1 MEAGHAQPLCVSRRY
16 FARLGRGAIS
26 VYETPEMGLLDKRSL
41 KLEGVQDFAWSPAAP
56 LLCAYQAEGAG
67 GNLPARVSL
76 IRIPDRVELRQKNL
90 FSVSGA
96 PPLPRGAQPWFL
108 TIRCLWSRAQAFFA
122 EVSTPAEQR
131 RTRRACLLCWG
142 RASSHKTHNLIEA
155 VSVVCPSIHGQLLLF
170 A

>member
-1 MEAGHAQPLCVSRRY
+1 MVSSCCLALCLSAPCRY

-96 PPLPRGAQPWFL
+96 P
-108 TIRCLWSRAQAFFA
+108 
-122 EVSTPAEQR
+122 
-131 RTRRACLLCWG
+131 
-142 RASSHKTHNLIEA
+142 
-155 VSVVCPSIHGQLLLF
+155 
-170 A
+170 

>member
-1 MEAGHAQPLCVSRRY
+1 MRSKWMSRTACVVSGCSLTSVLQAPRRY

-96 PPLPRGAQPWFL
+96 PCWAVGARSHVW
-108 TIRCLWSRAQAFFA
+108 RVHWYCSRACA
-122 EVSTPAEQR
+122 SILR
-131 RTRRACLLCWG
+131 RCAHWLHSAAGRSGSVCWA
-142 RASSHKTHNLIEA
+142 RASGTKTDCGC
-155 VSVVCPSIHGQLLLF
+155 VRV
-170 A
+170 

>member
-1 MEAGHAQPLCVSRRY
+1 
-16 FARLGRGAIS
+16 
-26 VYETPEMGLLDKRSL
+26 MGLLDKRSL

-96 PPLPRGAQPWFL
+96 PLLGCRRAIACVAGALVP
-108 TIRCLWSRAQAFFA
+108 FA
-122 EVSTPAEQR
+122 CMRIPPFEQR
-131 RTRRACLLCWG
+131 VPGCTQPPEDLGLVQGERLWHQNRVWSC
-142 RASSHKTHNLIEA
+142 
-155 VSVVCPSIHGQLLLF
+155 
-170 A
+170 